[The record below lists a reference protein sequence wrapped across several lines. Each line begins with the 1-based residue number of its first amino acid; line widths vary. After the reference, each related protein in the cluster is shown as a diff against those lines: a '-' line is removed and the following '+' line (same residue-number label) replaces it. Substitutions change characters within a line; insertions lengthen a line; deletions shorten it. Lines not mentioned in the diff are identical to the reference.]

1 MIPDGISMSVPK
13 FNTDNIFSLKVVL
26 PQVHVNNIIYYDE
39 IELLRYTN
47 RGSSSTTTTI
57 VLCSNKYIISIKYT
71 VCNKLTLLSF
81 ISCIKQIF

>member
-1 MIPDGISMSVPK
+1 MIPDG
-13 FNTDNIFSLKVVL
+13 IFSLKVVL
-26 PQVHVNNIIYYDE
+26 PGIHTVNNIIYYDE
-39 IELLRYTN
+39 IELLRYCTN

-81 ISCIKQIF
+81 ISCINQIF